1 MIQINETAILYNGDM
16 LEILDTLPENS
27 IDTCITDPPYHLTS
41 IVKRFGKKGS
51 APAQYGTDG
60 VFARASAGFMGKEWD
75 GGDIAF
81 RPETWAKVYRVLKP
95 GAYCLAFGGDRTY
108 HRLAC
113 AVEDAGFILFGCIVW
128 AHGQGFPKAYNVGK
142 GVNAKLSIGTAQP
155 QALRKARMGDNYE
168 PTGQED
174 YRKGRM
180 FESLPNDDYEEVFS
194 EEAMFWKG
202 YRTAL
207 KPAIE
212 LITIAMKPLDGTYVE
227 NALKWG
233 VAGFNIDGARVPTE
247 EAVPI
252 NKLEQWSGFGQKERP
267 DYKQETNTEGRYP
280 ANLIHDGS
288 DEVVGLFPQS
298 SGGAF
303 PKKSNVPSGAHYE
316 GGWGKVDNEK
326 RIEMGDG
333 SAARFFY
340 CAKPSKAERN
350 EGLEDM
356 DERLFGQSGGA
367 QGVLS
372 KGGEEYKQ
380 NSIGLN
386 RIKKVKNHHPTV
398 KPLSLLEHLVT
409 LTKTPTGGTV
419 LDPFMGSGTTGCACA
434 LQGRKFIG
442 VELEE
447 EYFEIARRRIEYYVN
462 LPKQG
467 SLL

>member
-60 VFARASAGFMGKEWD
+60 VFARASAGFLQKTWD

-288 DEVVGLFPQS
+288 DEALTLFPED
-298 SGGAF
+298 G
-303 PKKSNVPSGAHYE
+303 
-316 GGWGKVDNEK
+316 NES
-326 RIEMGDG
+326 

-340 CAKPSKAERN
+340 CAKPSKAEKN
-350 EGLEDM
+350 LGLE
-356 DERLFGQSGGA
+356 GA
-367 QGVLS
+367 
-372 KGGEEYKQ
+372 
-380 NSIGLN
+380 
-386 RIKKVKNHHPTV
+386 KNTHATV

-409 LTKTPTGGTV
+409 LTKTPAGGVV

-434 LQGRKFIG
+434 LRGRRFIG